1 MSEKKKTKR
10 RGRAGRAIK
19 KWIKRLILLA
29 IVLAAALFGLK
40 AYIRKQAENTE
51 ETESYSRTQV
61 MRGAIEETVYGT
73 GTTSAR
79 SQPNLL
85 AEADGT
91 LTELRVSIGDAVKEG
106 DILAVLTNEEIDDT
120 ITDLEFALWDL
131 DATITDTRSGNKVT
145 KIEAPMAGRVMAI
158 YGKAGDDALAV
169 FRREGAL
176 AIINTDERLRVEL
189 TAKEGQLGLTLDE
202 KVTVFGDHIYAE
214 GTVVELTRQGTQA
227 VITIMEEELPVNK
240 DFDGDG
246 RADMILG
253 TVCEVRNADG
263 DTVGTGELQC
273 NKPMAVSAFGGTIT
287 YVDAIMGEEVGRG
300 ERMFRLEDSP
310 LTLTIEN
317 LRLQREA
324 AAKELEDAVAQ
335 RENLIIVAPC
345 DGVIASIDV
354 AEGDEITSGTLIGS
368 ILEGEDMNLT
378 VSVDELDVVKVE
390 IGHPV
395 SITIDALSSLELSG
409 EVYKIAPVGT
419 SSGGVTTYSVELT
432 FDATGTGVRSG
443 MNATGEI
450 QVAAADDVLYVPV
463 EALMTI
469 SNKKY
474 VMVADGGSTSLADAA
489 KNMGGQRGSRG
500 QGGMPDFGSMPQGGS
515 MPNFG
520 SAPQGGSMPNFGSM
534 PQGGSM
540 PDFGSMPQ
548 GGMPDFGSAPQA
560 ASETGDMTEKS
571 LADKAKAL
579 ADKAKELARQGIAY
593 VRSWLYEG
601 VETTSAQNV
610 TGSLVLVETGLQN
623 DDYVQIVSGLSEGD
637 VVLYTASEERS
648 SSMFGGMGGM
658 GMMGGM
664 GGMMGGRR

>member
-10 RGRAGRAIK
+10 RGRGGRTIK
-19 KWIKRLILLA
+19 KWIKRLILLV
-29 IVLAAALFGLK
+29 IVLAAGLFGLK
-40 AYIRKQAENTE
+40 AYIRSQAGNTE
-51 ETESYSRTQV
+51 EAEGYSQTQV

-176 AIINTDERLRVEL
+176 AIINTDERMRVEL

-202 KVTVFGDHIYAE
+202 KVTVIGDHIYAE

-345 DGVIASIDV
+345 DGVVASIDV

-390 IGHPV
+390 IGQPV
-395 SITIDALSSLELSG
+395 SITIDALSNLELSG

-419 SSGGVTTYSVELT
+419 NSGGVTTYDVELT
-432 FDATGTGVRSG
+432 FDAAGTGVRSG

-450 QVAAADDVLYVPV
+450 QVAAAEDVLYVPV

-489 KNMGGQRGSRG
+489 KNMGGQRGGRG
-500 QGGMPDFGSMPQGGS
+500 QGMPDFGSMPQGG
-515 MPNFG
+515 G
-520 SAPQGGSMPNFGSM
+520 
-534 PQGGSM
+534 M

-560 ASETGDMTEKS
+560 APESENTEEQGIVG
-571 LADKAKAL
+571 KAKAL
-579 ADKAKELARQGIAY
+579 AEKAKELAEQGIAS
-593 VRSWLYEG
+593 VRAWLYEG
-601 VETTSAQNV
+601 VEMTSAQNV
-610 TGSLVLVETGLQN
+610 TGSLVQVETGLQN

-637 VVLYTASEERS
+637 VVLYTASEESS
-648 SSMFGGMGGM
+648 SSMFGGMMGG
-658 GMMGGM
+658 MGGM
-664 GGMMGGRR
+664 GGMMGGGPRF

>member
-1 MSEKKKTKR
+1 MSENKTKKR
-10 RGRAGRAIK
+10 RGKSLRAIK
-19 KWIKRLILLA
+19 KWIKRLI
-29 IVLAAALFGLK
+29 VLAVLVVAALFGAK
-40 AYIRKQAENTE
+40 AYIRSQAANTQ
-51 ETESYSRTQV
+51 TEDSYDQTQV
-61 MRGAIEETVYGT
+61 VRGAMSETVYGT

-79 SQPNLL
+79 NQPNLL

-91 LTELRVSIGDAVKEG
+91 LTDLRVSVGDAVKKG
-106 DILAVLTNEEIDDT
+106 DILAVMTNEDIDDT

-145 KIEAPMAGRVMAI
+145 KIEAPIAGRVMAI

-176 AIINTDERLRVEL
+176 AIINTDERMRVEL

-202 KVTVFGDHIYAE
+202 KVTVIGDHIYAE

-227 VITIMEEELPVNK
+227 VITIIEEELPVNK

-253 TVCEVRNADG
+253 TICEIRNSDG
-263 DTVGTGELQC
+263 ETVGEGELQC

-324 AAKELEDAVAQ
+324 AAKELEEAIEQ

-345 DGVIASIDV
+345 DGTVASIEV
-354 AEGDEITSGTLIGS
+354 EEGDEIVSGTLIGS

-378 VSVDELDVVKVE
+378 IAVDELDVVEVE
-390 IGHPV
+390 IGQPV
-395 SITIDALSSLELSG
+395 DITIDALSSLQLQG

-419 SSGGVTTYSVELT
+419 NSGGVTTYDVELT
-432 FDATGTGVRSG
+432 FDAAGTGVRSG

-469 SNKKY
+469 SNKTY
-474 VMVADGGSTSLADAA
+474 VMVADGGTTTLADAA
-489 KNMGGQRGSRG
+489 KSMGSQRGGRSQGMQGGMGGQRPAMGETPTAGERPAMG
-500 QGGMPDFGSMPQGGS
+500 EMPAAGG
-515 MPNFG
+515 
-520 SAPQGGSMPNFGSM
+520 APE
-534 PQGGSM
+534 
-540 PDFGSMPQ
+540 
-548 GGMPDFGSAPQA
+548 GMAQPSNEAAAEA
-560 ASETGDMTEKS
+560 ASQAQGAAGVIEKVKGFAGNAVEK
-571 LADKAKAL
+571 LKA
-579 ADKAKELARQGIAY
+579 
-593 VRSWLYEG
+593 WLYEG
-601 VETTSAQNV
+601 VETQNAQSV
-610 TGSLVLVETGLQN
+610 TGSLVEVSVGMQN
-623 DDYVQIVSGLSEGD
+623 DDYAEITSGLSEGD
-637 VVLYTASEERS
+637 VVLYTAAEEES
-648 SSMFGGMGGM
+648 NSMFSM
-658 GMMGGM
+658 MMGGM
-664 GGMMGGRR
+664 GGMGGMGPR